1 MELLLI
7 IGVAVLAAWLLE
19 RSSAGNAG
27 TSPGGSRGDP
37 SGTDASTSVVGYFP
51 SLDAIA
57 AAVARAESGNRQTDA
72 NGNTIIGKAG
82 EVGVMQLMPSTAA
95 QLGVDPYDEAQN
107 RAGGATYLQQLYD
120 KYGNWHDALAAY
132 NWGPGHVD
140 RALASGSSFS
150 SAAQQYIKRIESFL
164 SGGG

>member
-19 RSSAGNAG
+19 RPAAGG
-27 TSPGGSRGDP
+27 VDTYPGGSPDP
-37 SGTDASTSVVGYFP
+37 PGTDASTSVVGYFP

-107 RAGGATYLQQLYD
+107 RAGGARYLQQFYD
-120 KYGNWHDALAAY
+120 KYGNWYDALAAY